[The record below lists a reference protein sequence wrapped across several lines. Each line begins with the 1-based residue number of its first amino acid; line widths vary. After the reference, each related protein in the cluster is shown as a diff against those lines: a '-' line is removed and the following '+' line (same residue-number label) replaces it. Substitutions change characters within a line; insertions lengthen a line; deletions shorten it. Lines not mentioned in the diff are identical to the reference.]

1 MEIDKPIVIE
11 ATPTLC
17 RVSSA
22 DSWVFDLLEE
32 FLSFEDAANQFVM
45 VRGQV
50 RKRTNIPKLRLFNLI
65 DNTFPTGLLPMVCK
79 ELREMEVEY
88 EVHDT
93 AEPVEISDHPLD
105 WLRPE
110 QKEAVDRAL
119 ARKRGILWIPTGGG
133 KTEIAIGLSL
143 KVKTKWLFIV
153 HKKDLLH
160 QTAERYERRTGLKAG
175 KIGDGIFDVR
185 LFTVATFQ
193 TLARGLKKR
202 NKDIVELLNGMGA
215 VVHDECHT
223 APASSSMSVM
233 MACKNAA
240 YRYGLSGTPLAR
252 GDKRSIFAIGV
263 IGPVIFRIHPETLI
277 KAGLLAKPI
286 IQMFKLTQESS
297 KKTWQGVYGEA
308 VVRSTKRN
316 KILTNCAVI
325 CEKPA
330 LLFVKEIKHGH
341 ILEEKLRKDGVSCE
355 FLWGDKQTAKRDAA
369 VKRLVKGDIDV
380 LIASVIFQE
389 GTDIPSIRSLII
401 GSAGKSAIAAVQRI
415 GRGMRLY
422 QDKKEFFVYDIYDDG
437 HRTLKKW
444 SKERKKAYEN
454 ESYDIE
460 II

>member
-1 MEIDKPIVIE
+1 MDDPIIIN

-17 RVSSA
+17 HVD
-22 DSWVFDLLEE
+22 DSDGWILNALEE

-50 RKRTNIPKLRLFNLI
+50 RKRTNTPKLRLLNLI
-65 DNTFPTGLLPMVCK
+65 DHTFPTGLLPMVCRH
-79 ELREMEVEY
+79 LRELDIAYEVREHFEEVEI
-88 EVHDT
+88 T
-93 AEPVEISDHPLD
+93 DHPLD

-110 QKEAVDRAL
+110 QKEAVDRSL
-119 ARKRGILWIPTGGG
+119 LRKRGILWIPTGGG

-160 QTAERYERRTGLKAG
+160 QTAERYEKRTGLKAG
-175 KIGDGIFDVR
+175 RIGDGIFDVR
-185 LFTVATFQ
+185 VFTVATFQ
-193 TLARGLKKR
+193 TLARGLKKG
-202 NKDIVELLNGMGA
+202 NKDVVELLNGMGA

-233 MACKNAA
+233 LACKNAA

-252 GDKRSIFAIGV
+252 GDKRSIFAIGM
-263 IGPVIFRIHPETLI
+263 IGPVIFRIHPDVLI

-286 IQMFKLTQESS
+286 IQMFKLTQEST
-297 KKTWQGVYGEA
+297 KPTWQGVYGEA
-308 VVRSTKRN
+308 VVRSAKRN
-316 KILTNCAVI
+316 KVLTDCAVI

-341 ILEEKLRKDGVSCE
+341 ILEERLRKAGVSCE
-355 FLWGDKQTAKRDAA
+355 FLWGDKQTAKRNAA
-369 VKRLVKGDIDV
+369 VKRLVKGDTDV
-380 LIASVIFQE
+380 LIVSVIFQE
-389 GTDIPSIRSLII
+389 GTDIPSLRSLII
-401 GSAGKSAIAAVQRI
+401 GSAGKSVIAAVQRV
-415 GRGMRLY
+415 GRGMRIHE
-422 QDKKEFFVYDIYDDG
+422 DKKDFFVYDIYDEG

-444 SKERKKAYEN
+444 AKARKAAYKA

-460 II
+460 VI